1 MASRRVLRKI
11 MVLMGGLVLFVI
23 GIIGLV
29 LPVMPGL
36 IFIVAGL
43 LLMATEFDWAA
54 RASEKARKRFNDLRQ
69 DNPWGRRSA
78 DEISPPEPAEH

>member
-1 MASRRVLRKI
+1 MVVL
-11 MVLMGGLVLFVI
+11 GGMVLFVL
-23 GIIGLV
+23 GIVGLV

-54 RASEKARKRFNDLRQ
+54 RASEKARRRFNGLRQ
-69 DNPWGRRSA
+69 DNPWGRRTA
-78 DEISPPEPAEH
+78 DEISPTEPAEH